1 MSEHPWGHEGSLVKI
16 EALIRPFKLDDVK
29 ERLTALEVGGMT
41 ISEVKGFGRT
51 GGKTEFSRGSAYVI
65 DFVPKIKI
73 ETVIPAAR
81 TEEVIAAIREVAAS
95 NRIGDGKIF
104 VLPVLDA
111 IRIRTDERGESA
123 L

>member
-1 MSEHPWGHEGSLVKI
+1 MSNDPHDSGLVKI
-16 EALIRPFKLDDVK
+16 EAMIRPFKLDDVK
-29 ERLTALEVGGMT
+29 ERLTALDVGGMT
-41 ISEVKGFGRT
+41 VSEVKGFGRT
-51 GGKTEFSRGSAYVI
+51 GGKTEFYRGSAYVI

-73 ETVIPAAR
+73 EIVIPAAR